1 MGVRGVQVMTKETKS
16 ALFALALVL
25 FLGLFISGIAASVS
39 VPDVRIE
46 GVDHGSGESFEAT
59 VKVGG

>member
-1 MGVRGVQVMTKETKS
+1 MTKETKS

-25 FLGLFISGIAASVS
+25 FLGLCISGIAASVS

-46 GVDHGSGESFEAT
+46 GVDHGSGESFEAS
-59 VKVGG
+59 VKF